1 MASPEGL
8 EFVAS
13 SNDAWAQA
21 NIASGAEAAEALAGA
36 EQTLAF
42 YTAPAPPAAE
52 AGTSA
57 SADR

>member
-8 EFVAS
+8 EFVAA

-21 NIASGAEAAEALAGA
+21 NIASGTEAAEALAGA

-42 YTAPAPPAAE
+42 YSAPAPPAAE
-52 AGTSA
+52 VEA
-57 SADR
+57 SATADR